1 MSAGQGNAPC
11 GCHGRAGGDERRSEP
26 EIGTMQEGSWQNVV
40 MGADTPGMQARGTL
54 KHSGPFL
61 HAYLK
66 FRLPRDERVYMLHA
80 SIDLQQIEDAL
91 EQEILERPGIER
103 AVSGGER
110 VVVGGKIGR
119 KIKEK
124 LKKAAKK
131 IAKSKLVKGIIKV
144 AKKAWNN
151 PLVKGLISATP
162 MGAAMV
168 ATAAAARVAAKAI
181 KGSIKAK
188 KALQSIAQR
197 AKRGDPGAIKA
208 ARLVKQGV
216 KLTGIASQL
225 KLPQHAAAGGEGEY
239 LAAVLGACIGCAE
252 PVNVPPLV
260 GCGADVSDD
269 QEIDALETVA
279 TSGAFEG
286 IRWLANRL
294 RLHALNPADFDKHDA
309 MYLGHQTMV
318 QNALMH

>member
-1 MSAGQGNAPC
+1 
-11 GCHGRAGGDERRSEP
+11 
-26 EIGTMQEGSWQNVV
+26 MQEGSWQNVV
-40 MGADTPGMQARGTL
+40 MGADTPMQARGTL
-54 KHSGPFL
+54 QQSGPFL
-61 HAYLK
+61 HAWLK
-66 FRLPRDERVYMLHA
+66 FRLPRDPKVYMLHA
-80 SIDLQQIEDAL
+80 SIDLQEIEDAL
-91 EQEILERPGIER
+91 EQEILARPGVQR

-110 VVVGGKIGR
+110 VVVGGKVGR

-131 IAKSKLVKGIIKV
+131 IAKNKLVKGIMKV
-144 AKKAWNN
+144 AKKVWNN

-162 MGAAMV
+162 MGAALV
-168 ATAAAARVAAKAI
+168 ATTAAARVAAKAI

-188 KALQSIAQR
+188 NVLKGIAQR
-197 AKRGDPGAIKA
+197 AKRGDAGAIKA
-208 ARLVKQGV
+208 ARLVKQGI

-225 KLPQHAAAGGEGEY
+225 RLPQHAAAGGEGEY

-252 PVNVPPLV
+252 PVNMPPLV
-260 GCGADVSDD
+260 GCGADGVTED

-279 TSGAFEG
+279 TAGAFEG

-294 RLHALNPADFDKHDA
+294 RLHPLNPADFDKHDA

-318 QNALMH
+318 QQALLH